1 MFENCRN
8 QMKFCRNSG
17 GLADLMAAIVS
28 LAFLAE
34 IAIRHRIKEN

>member
-17 GLADLMAAIVS
+17 GLADLTAAIVS
-28 LAFLAE
+28 PAFLGE